1 MTNLFATAARWVSNS
16 GMIRIIVSLLVTV
29 IAAISAHAAETNAPA
44 PIRISTAEADKHM
57 DESAIVTGK
66 VAQVTIRPNI
76 VFLNMDQAFPDSPF
90 TAVIMAKNTNDFG
103 DLKAL
108 EGKSVEVS
116 GKIKAFKDKPEIVLE
131 STNQLTVVGAKADE
145 PKK

>member
-1 MTNLFATAARWVSNS
+1 V
-16 GMIRIIVSLLVTV
+16 IRIIVSLLVT
-29 IAAISAHAAETNAPA
+29 AAAAANMQAAETNAPV
-44 PIRISTAEADKHM
+44 PVRISTAEAGKHM
-57 DESAIVTGK
+57 DESAVVTGK
-66 VAQVTIRPNI
+66 VAQVTIRPN
-76 VFLNMDQAFPDSPF
+76 VAFLNLDQAFPDSPF
-90 TAVIMAKNTNDFG
+90 TAVIMAKNTNGFG

-131 STNQLTVVGAKADE
+131 STNQLTVVGTKTDE